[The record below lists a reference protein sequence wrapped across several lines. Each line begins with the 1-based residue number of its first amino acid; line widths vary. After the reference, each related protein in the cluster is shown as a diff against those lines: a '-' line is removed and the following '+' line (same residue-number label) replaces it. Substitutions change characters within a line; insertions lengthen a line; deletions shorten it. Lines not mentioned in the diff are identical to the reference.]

1 MRRLFLP
8 GLLLLAGCAHPTA
21 PRSTVPAA
29 PTAPN
34 NRVVLYLKGAEVQY
48 ETREQ
53 RAEIRQALTDLSTL
67 PPDALCRR
75 RYADYGLAPGRW
87 SIGQLLLH
95 YVVPNPPQTIPD
107 EPAFCSDAAAPEA
120 RAASREFIRSFD
132 AAPLN

>member
-75 RYADYGLAPGRW
+75 RYADYGLARGGGASASSSCTTSFPIHRG
-87 SIGQLLLH
+87 
-95 YVVPNPPQTIPD
+95 PIPD
-107 EPAFCSDAAAPEA
+107 EPAF
-120 RAASREFIRSFD
+120 
-132 AAPLN
+132 